1 MSGSP
6 FFVDRA
12 FFLPVGTDPTILLLV
27 RKSLGR
33 EDPWH
38 RPYH

>member
-12 FFLPVGTDPTILLLV
+12 FFLPVETDPTILPSSAN
-27 RKSLGR
+27 R
-33 EDPWH
+33 
-38 RPYH
+38 